1 MIVKTTI
8 GIHFAKDCFRIVQVS
23 QRSGKIVV
31 DKAVTGPFDGQAFQ
45 EPEQRS
51 ALGLE
56 IKQTIEQ
63 AGFDQKAAVIADMP
77 NANVFYST
85 VETDLTREE
94 DIRRLLKFELE
105 DDVPVPFDDLVV
117 DLSGYCRI
125 QDKTHCFVAAAH
137 RSEVQSL
144 REVLSEAGMMCTAVC
159 TDVNAMAQH
168 AQAVVTDHA
177 AIIVHVEDGR
187 LIIGVVN
194 QDGLLGGRSL
204 AYEGNLEDL
213 TERLI
218 TELEL
223 TVRVYSTFLK
233 AAESQVL
240 LSVSEEMAHVL
251 TEAIQERF
259 DLRVQKLDIQA
270 AFQRSGD
277 VELNPNYSVALGM
290 AVMHLSSG
298 GTGPNFIAT
307 DLSEASLKKDVW
319 RAGRVCACLVVLLI
333 VLLGVRTFFRIH
345 TLEEKHTNLKQE
357 IETVFSE
364 SLPEV
369 TRIVQPLPQMVE
381 QLDRVRKEHELLAK
395 AVNKRALPLGVMQII
410 SEKFTAERDLLVS
423 SMTLNHETVKVVGTG
438 GSFESVEA
446 LAADLRNTSEFKDV
460 KLEDVTTN
468 KANSLVQFR
477 LLISRAL

>member
-1 MIVKTTI
+1 
-8 GIHFAKDCFRIVQVS
+8 
-23 QRSGKIVV
+23 V
-31 DKAVTGPFDGQAFQ
+31 DKAVTGPFDGQVFQ

-63 AGFDQKAAVIADMP
+63 AGFDPKAAAIADMP
-77 NANVFYST
+77 NANVFYSM

-105 DDVPVPFDDLVV
+105 DDVPVPFEDLVV
-117 DLSGYCRI
+117 DLSGCCRM

-144 REVLSEAGMMCTAVC
+144 RDVLSEAGMMCTAVC

-168 AQAVVTDHA
+168 AQAVVTGHA
-177 AIIVHVEDGR
+177 AVIVHVEDGR
-187 LIIGVVN
+187 LIIGVAN
-194 QDGLLGGRSL
+194 KDCLLGGRSL
-204 AYEGNLEDL
+204 AHEGNLEDL
-213 TERLI
+213 AERLI
-218 TELEL
+218 AELEL
-223 TVRVYSTFLK
+223 TFRVYSTFPEV
-233 AAESQVL
+233 AESQVL
-240 LSVSEEMAHVL
+240 LSASEETAHVL
-251 TEAIQERF
+251 TEAIQNRF
-259 DLRVQKLDIQA
+259 NLQIGKLDIQA

-277 VELNPNYSVALGM
+277 VILNPDYSVALGM
-290 AVMHLSSG
+290 ALIHLSSG
-298 GTGPNFIAT
+298 GMGPNFIAT

-319 RAGRVCACLVVLLI
+319 RAGHVCACLVVLLI
-333 VLLGVRTFFRIH
+333 VLLGVRTLFRIH
-345 TLEEKHTNLKQE
+345 TLEEKHTSLKKE

-381 QLDRVRKEHELLAK
+381 QLDRVRKEHKLLAE
-395 AVNKRALPLGVMQII
+395 AVNKNALPLGVMQII
-410 SEKFTAERDLLVS
+410 SEKFTAERDLMVS
-423 SMTLNHETVKVVGTG
+423 SMTLNYETVKIVGTG

-446 LAADLRNTSEFKDV
+446 LATDLRNTSKFKDV

-468 KANSLVQFR
+468 KANSRVQFR